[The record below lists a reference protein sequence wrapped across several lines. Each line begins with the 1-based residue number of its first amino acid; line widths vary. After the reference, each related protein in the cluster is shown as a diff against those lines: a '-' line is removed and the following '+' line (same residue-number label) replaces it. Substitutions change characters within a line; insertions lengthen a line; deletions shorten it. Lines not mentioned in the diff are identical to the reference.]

1 MYNTAMEFVDDMNLV
16 FDIWFLDNAMK
27 FNKRGSEYYK
37 SASKMKKFFADQMK

>member
-16 FDIWFLDNAMK
+16 FDNAMK